1 MINYFNDYKSIK
13 KIAKLYLNIF
23 DGLGTQRVVN
33 HILRNDRTKFKIK
46 NFKNAKN
53 KVLIIA
59 EIGINHLGNEKYC
72 KKAYLSS

>member
-1 MINYFNDYKSIK
+1 MIEQN
-13 KIAKLYLNIF
+13 L
-23 DGLGTQRVVN
+23 
-33 HILRNDRTKFKIK
+33 KIK

-72 KKAYLSS
+72 KKLILAAKKLWRRLCKITNY